1 MNKYEF
7 DPKELERHGIRFET
21 VEEGKLFSD
30 IVRKELEVSVGR
42 DLSKNVDQEDLDDFE
57 QCETQEESEAWL
69 NKYCPNFRDIWS
81 YVKI

>member
-7 DPKELERHGIRFET
+7 DQKELERHGIRFET

-57 QCETQEESEAWL
+57 QC
-69 NKYCPNFRDIWS
+69 
-81 YVKI
+81 